1 VEKAFED
8 QLRGVDGQLTVV
20 EDSEG
25 NVIDEYVSKE
35 PIAGNDVYLTI
46 DIEYQKIVED
56 SLDANIAYIR
66 ALAEDKEG
74 ELDGEDA
81 RAGAFTV
88 MNIKT
93 GAVLAVASNPT
104 FDLSTFDED
113 YASLSKNSSS
123 PLFNRALNGAYTP
136 GSVFKP
142 GVAVAALNEGI
153 ITPYTE
159 IMDEGVYRY
168 YEETGFA
175 PRCWINLMFGSS
187 HGLLNVTEA
196 IQVSCNCFFYE
207 VGRRLGIEKMNE
219 YCKGYGLGEHTG
231 IELDEAV
238 GTLGGPEYRIEHGLN
253 AWSPGDTVQAA
264 IGQMDNTFT
273 PLQLSCYI
281 STLVNGGTRYG
292 AHILQ
297 DVRSHATGAIIYK
310 VQTEALNKM
319 MLSDEA
325 VSVVLNAMKNV
336 TEDTGSAAR
345 LFTGYPLAVG
355 GKTGTAQVSENKS
368 ANAVFTA
375 FAPFD
380 DPEIVGTTVIE
391 QGAGGTDAGYAV
403 RDVFTHYF
411 NLDFKDAYDE
421 FRDRYLEERGA
432 ITNSPN
438 AKDPKAEENA
448 NGTAGENDEK
458 G

>member
-1 VEKAFED
+1 
-8 QLRGVDGQLTVV
+8 
-20 EDSEG
+20 
-25 NVIDEYVSKE
+25 
-35 PIAGNDVYLTI
+35 
-46 DIEYQKIVED
+46 
-56 SLDANIAYIR
+56 
-66 ALAEDKEG
+66 
-74 ELDGEDA
+74 
-81 RAGAFTV
+81 
-88 MNIKT
+88 
-93 GAVLAVASNPT
+93 
-104 FDLSTFDED
+104 
-113 YASLSKNSSS
+113 
-123 PLFNRALNGAYTP
+123 
-136 GSVFKP
+136 
-142 GVAVAALNEGI
+142 
-153 ITPYTE
+153 
-159 IMDEGVYRY
+159 
-168 YEETGFA
+168 
-175 PRCWINLMFGSS
+175 MFGSS

-438 AKDPKAEENA
+438 AKDPKAEENT